1 MINKIIT
8 KFNNIPQFS
17 FLKKEKKDTG
27 LKKKIF
33 KKVDYKAIIE
43 KQKKRF
49 LEFIGRSDDV
59 DTQLA
64 FLIEEVIKDKFQL
77 KGGYGDLISH
87 EDKYE
92 QFVRTLGYEYYA
104 SYSELSKHYQDTS
117 FQLDEKKLELCT
129 TMYIIT
135 LEDKKIK
142 NKVLGIRDVVNLDF
156 EVLSKFYFTKIVVL
170 GEGVLSS
177 VFGEDREII
186 FGSNS
191 DTDNDEEINKYF
203 DKMMGQAILLGASDI
218 HIQKTSRYASLWFR
232 IDGIKVDMGTM
243 PITIAKTL
251 KRRLVTMAD
260 QEDSDYESINGVINY
275 DYGKKTIKFRLGL
288 INSKLNFSL
297 VMRMIGGRGVV
308 SHNLRGLNYPQETV
322 DILSNLTKYANGMI
336 LITGQVGSG
345 KTHLMYALLQ
355 QLAKQQQYV
364 ITIEDP
370 VEYVDES
377 FFQID
382 LSEFA
387 SASEEFKYGYPE
399 AVVDILRQDSN
410 IILIGETRE
419 PQTAAQLVNASNLG
433 QLVFSTMHTNSAPAT
448 VSRMTSSLG
457 INEGDIVDNLRGIVS
472 QRLVRKLC
480 KYCKKEDGEG
490 GYKKVGCDECNHT
503 GFKDRVPIAEVVRFK
518 IGHGGDFENPA
529 EYMTVEKACMAQ
541 YNEGLITKEDATAII
556 RGEEVWYD

>member
-1 MINKIIT
+1 MSGT
-8 KFNNIPQFS
+8 S
-17 FLKKEKKDTG
+17 
-27 LKKKIF
+27 
-33 KKVDYKAIIE
+33 
-43 KQKKRF
+43 
-49 LEFIGRSDDV
+49 GR
-59 DTQLA
+59 
-64 FLIEEVIKDKFQL
+64 
-77 KGGYGDLISH
+77 GDP
-87 EDKYE
+87 
-92 QFVRTLGYEYYA
+92 
-104 SYSELSKHYQDTS
+104 YSLP
-117 FQLDEKKLELCT
+117 
-129 TMYIIT
+129 
-135 LEDKKIK
+135 
-142 NKVLGIRDVVNLDF
+142 GVNLDF

-186 FGSNS
+186 FSSNS
-191 DTDNDEEINKYF
+191 DTENDEEINKYF

-275 DYGKKTIKFRLGL
+275 EYGKKTIKFRLGL

-457 INEGDIVDNLRGIVS
+457 INEGDVVDNLRGIVS

-480 KYCKKEDGEG
+480 KFCKKEDGEG
-490 GYKKVGCDECNHT
+490 GYKKVGCEECNHS

-541 YNEGLITKEDATAII
+541 YHEGFITKEDATAII

>member
-1 MINKIIT
+1 MIKKIIT
-8 KFNNIPQFS
+8 NFKRVPKIQFM
-17 FLKKEKKDTG
+17 KKAEEGSKKTDFF
-27 LKKKIF
+27 KKIDF
-33 KKVDYKAIIE
+33 NAIFE
-43 KQKKRF
+43 KQKNSF
-49 LEFIGRSDDV
+49 LQFINKNDDSDV
-59 DTQLA
+59 NLA
-64 FLIEEVIKDKFQL
+64 TIIENVIKEKFQL
-77 KGGYGDLISH
+77 RGGYGDLIAN
-87 EDKYE
+87 EEKYE
-92 QFVRTLGYEYYA
+92 EFVRTLGYEYYA
-104 SYSELSKHYQDTS
+104 TYSDLSKLYQDTS
-117 FQLDEKKLELCT
+117 FQLDEKKLEFCT

-135 LEDKKIK
+135 LEDKKNK

-186 FGSNS
+186 FGSNT
-191 DTDNDEEINKYF
+191 DTENDDEINKYF
-203 DKMMGQAILLGASDI
+203 DKMMGQAILLGASDL
-218 HIQKTSRYASLWFR
+218 HIQKTSRYATLWFR

-275 DYGKKTIKFRLGL
+275 EYGKKNIKFRLGL

-308 SHNLRGLNYPQETV
+308 YHNLRGLNYPQETV
-322 DILSNLTKYANGMI
+322 DILDNLTKYANGMI

-457 INEGDIVDNLRGIVS
+457 INEGDIIDNLRGIVS

-480 KYCKKEDGEG
+480 KFCKTEDGEG
-490 GYKKVGCDECNHT
+490 GFKKVGCDECNHT

-541 YNEGLITKEDATAII
+541 YHEGLITKDDAMAII

>member
-33 KKVDYKAIIE
+33 KKVDYRAIIE

>member
-1 MINKIIT
+1 MIKKIVST
-8 KFNNIPQFS
+8 LKNVPKMS
-17 FLKKEKKDTG
+17 FLNKDKKLYKKEQSE
-27 LKKKIF
+27 KIDF
-33 KKVDYKAIIE
+33 KKIIE
-43 KQKKRF
+43 KQKHTF
-49 LEFIGRSDDV
+49 FEFIGKTDDT
-59 DTQLA
+59 DTHLSHV
-64 FLIEEVIKDKFQL
+64 IEEMIKDKFQL
-77 KGGYGDLISH
+77 KGGYGDLIAN
-87 EDKYE
+87 EAKYAE
-92 QFVRTLGYEYYA
+92 FVRSLGYEYYA
-104 SYSELSKHYQDTS
+104 TYSDLSKYYQDTS
-117 FQLDEKKLELCT
+117 FQLDEKKLEFCT

-135 LEDKKIK
+135 LEDKKNK

-156 EVLSKFYFTKIVVL
+156 EILSKFYFTKIVVL

-186 FGSNS
+186 FSSNS
-191 DTDNDEEINKYF
+191 DTENDEEINKYF

-275 DYGKKTIKFRLGL
+275 EYGKKNIKFRLGL

-308 SHNLRGLNYPQETV
+308 SHNLSGLNYPEETIR
-322 DILSNLTKYANGMI
+322 ILSNLTKYANGMI

-370 VEYVDES
+370 VEYVDEA

-419 PQTAAQLVNASNLG
+419 PQTASQLVNASNLG

-457 INEGDIVDNLRGIVS
+457 INEGDIIDNLRGIVS

-480 KYCKKEDGEG
+480 TYCKEPDGEAG
-490 GYKKVGCDECNHT
+490 FKKVGCDECNHT

-518 IGHGGDFENPA
+518 LGHGGDFENPA
-529 EYMTVEKACMAQ
+529 EYMTVEKAAMAQ
-541 YNEGLITKEDATAII
+541 YHAGFITKEDAIAII

>member
-1 MINKIIT
+1 MIKKII
-8 KFNNIPQFS
+8 KKLIKPNSKKIDFKQIFENQKKSFLSSLSLPS
-17 FLKKEKKDTG
+17 FLKKSDDSDIDFAT
-27 LKKKIF
+27 
-33 KKVDYKAIIE
+33 IIE
-43 KQKKRF
+43 EAIKQKYN
-49 LEFIGRSDDV
+49 
-59 DTQLA
+59 
-64 FLIEEVIKDKFQL
+64 L
-77 KGGYGDLISH
+77 KGGYGDFFAN
-87 EDKYE
+87 EEKYE
-92 QFVRTLGYEYYA
+92 EFVRSLGYEYYGT
-104 SYSELSKHYQDTS
+104 YNELSKYYQDTS
-117 FQLDEKKLELCT
+117 FQLDEKKIELCT
-129 TMYIIT
+129 SMYIIT
-135 LEDKKIK
+135 LEDKQNK
-142 NKVLGIRDVVNLDF
+142 NKILGIRDVVNLDF
-156 EVLSKFYFTKIVVL
+156 DILSKFYFTKIVIL

-186 FGSNS
+186 FGSNN
-191 DTDNDEEINKYF
+191 DTENDEEINKYF

-218 HIQKTSRYASLWFR
+218 HIQKTSRFASLWFR
-232 IDGIKVDMGTM
+232 IDGIKIDMGTM
-243 PITIAKTL
+243 PISIAKTL

-260 QEDSDYESINGVINY
+260 QEDSDYESINGVISY
-275 DYGKKTIKFRLGL
+275 EYGKKNIKFRLGL

-308 SHNLRGLNYPQETV
+308 AHNLRGLNYPQETV
-322 DILSNLTKYANGMI
+322 DILSNLTRYANGMI

-370 VEYVDES
+370 VEYVDEA

-387 SASEEFKYGYPE
+387 IANEEFKYGYPE

-419 PQTAAQLVNASNLG
+419 PQTATQLVNASNLG

-448 VSRMTSSLG
+448 VSRMTNSLG
-457 INEGDIVDNLRGIVS
+457 INEGDIIDNLRGIVS

-480 KYCKKEDGEG
+480 SYCKIEDGEG
-490 GYKKVGCDECNHT
+490 GYKKVGCNECNNI

-518 IGHGGDFENPA
+518 IGHGGDFDDPA
-529 EYMTVEKACMAQ
+529 EYMTVEKACLAQ

-556 RGEEVWYD
+556 KGEELWYD

>member
-1 MINKIIT
+1 MIKNMIN
-8 KFNNIPQFS
+8 N
-17 FLKKEKKDTG
+17 LKKPNLKLLSKDFGTNS
-27 LKKKIF
+27 F
-33 KKVDYKAIIE
+33 KNFDFKAFIE
-43 KQKKRF
+43 KQKKLF
-49 LEFIGRSDDV
+49 NEFIGKNE
-59 DTQLA
+59 DTGNHLSNM
-64 FLIEEVIKDKFQL
+64 IEEMIKNKYNL
-77 KGGYGDLISH
+77 KGGFGDLIAN
-87 EDKYE
+87 EQKYE
-92 QFVRTLGYEYYA
+92 DFVRTLGYEYYE
-104 SYSELSKHYQDTS
+104 SYNELSKVYTDTS
-117 FQLDEKKLELCT
+117 FQLDEKKLEFCT
-129 TMYIIT
+129 SMYIIT
-135 LEDKKIK
+135 LEDKKNK

-156 EVLSKFYFTKIVVL
+156 DVLSKFYFTKIVVL

-186 FGSNS
+186 FGSNN
-191 DTDNDEEINKYF
+191 DTENDEEIDKYF
-203 DKMMGQAILLGASDI
+203 EKMMGQAILLGASDI

-243 PITIAKTL
+243 PIAIAKTI

-275 DYGKKTIKFRLGL
+275 DYAKKNIKFRLGL

-308 SHNLRGLNYPQETV
+308 SHNLAGLNYPEETIR
-322 DILSNLTKYANGMI
+322 ILSNLTKYANGMI

-355 QLAKQQQYV
+355 QLAKQQQFV

-419 PQTAAQLVNASNLG
+419 PQTASQLVNASNLG

-480 KYCKKEDGEG
+480 KFCKEPDGEG
-490 GYKKVGCDECNHT
+490 GFKKVGCDECNSS
-503 GFKDRVPIAEVVRFK
+503 GFKDRVPIAEVIRFK
-518 IGHGGDFENPA
+518 LGHGGDFENPA
-529 EYMTVEKACMAQ
+529 EYMTVEKASMAQ
-541 YNEGLITKEDATAII
+541 YHAGFLTKEDAIAII
-556 RGEEVWYD
+556 KGEEVWYD

>member
-1 MINKIIT
+1 MI
-8 KFNNIPQFS
+8 
-17 FLKKEKKDTG
+17 KEK
-27 LKKKIF
+27 F
-33 KKVDYKAIIE
+33 H
-43 KQKKRF
+43 
-49 LEFIGRSDDV
+49 
-59 DTQLA
+59 
-64 FLIEEVIKDKFQL
+64 L
-77 KGGYGDLISH
+77 KGGYGDLIAN
-87 EDKYE
+87 EEKYE

-104 SYSELSKHYQDTS
+104 TYNELSKYYQDTS
-117 FQLDEKKLELCT
+117 FQLDEKKLEFCT

-135 LEDKKIK
+135 LEDKKNK

-156 EVLSKFYFTKIVVL
+156 EILSKFYFTKIVVL

-186 FGSNS
+186 FSSNS
-191 DTDNDEEINKYF
+191 DTENDEEINKYF

-275 DYGKKTIKFRLGL
+275 EYGKKNIKFRLGL

-308 SHNLRGLNYPQETV
+308 SHNLRGLNYPEETV
-322 DILSNLTKYANGMI
+322 QILSNLTKYANGMI

-419 PQTAAQLVNASNLG
+419 PQTASQLVNASNLG

-457 INEGDIVDNLRGIVS
+457 INEGDIIDNLRGIVS

-480 KYCKKEDGEG
+480 SYCKEPDGEG

-518 IGHGGDFENPA
+518 LGHGGDFENPA
-529 EYMTVEKACMAQ
+529 EYMTVEKASMAQ
-541 YNEGLITKEDATAII
+541 YKEGLITKEDAIAII

>member
-1 MINKIIT
+1 MFKKLLKQIKRKRISKRNNK
-8 KFNNIPQFS
+8 KFNIKDFYETQKDS
-17 FLKKEKKDTG
+17 FTKV
-27 LKKKIF
+27 F
-33 KKVDYKAIIE
+33 KKNEEKDEILGNMIE
-43 KQKKRF
+43 
-49 LEFIGRSDDV
+49 D
-59 DTQLA
+59 
-64 FLIEEVIKDKFQL
+64 VIKNKFEL
-77 KGGYGDLISH
+77 SGGYGDLMGN
-87 EDKYE
+87 EVKYAE
-92 QFVRTLGYEYYA
+92 FVRSLGYEYY
-104 SYSELSKHYQDTS
+104 STYSELSKTYQDTS
-117 FQLDEKKLELCT
+117 FQLDERKLEFCT

-135 LEDKKIK
+135 LEDKVTK
-142 NKVLGIRDVVNLDF
+142 NKILGIRDVVNLDF
-156 EVLSKFYFTKIVVL
+156 EILSKFYFTKIVVL

-186 FGSNS
+186 FGSNT

-203 DKMMGQAILLGASDI
+203 EKMMGQAILLGASDI
-218 HIQKTSRYASLWFR
+218 HIQKTNRYASLWFR

-243 PITIAKTL
+243 PIAIAKTI

-260 QEDSDYESINGVINY
+260 QEDSDFESINGMINY
-275 DYGKKTIKFRLGL
+275 MYGKKNIKFRLGL

-308 SHNLRGLNYPQETV
+308 SHNLRGLNYPSETV
-322 DILSNLTKYANGMI
+322 DILDNLTKYSNGMV

-364 ITIEDP
+364 VTIEDP

-419 PQTAAQLVNASNLG
+419 PETAAQLVNASNLG

-457 INEGDIVDNLRGIVS
+457 INEGDVVDNLRGIVS

-480 KYCKKEDGEG
+480 DFCKEEDGNG
-490 GYKKVGCDECNHT
+490 GYKKVGCDECNDS
-503 GFKDRVPIAEVVRFK
+503 GFKDRVPIAEVIRFK
-518 IGHGGDFENPA
+518 IGFGGDFDNPA
-529 EYMTVEKACMAQ
+529 EYMTIEKACNAQ
-541 YNEGLITKEDATAII
+541 YDAGLITREDATAII
-556 RGEEVWYD
+556 NGEEVWYD

>member
-1 MINKIIT
+1 MIKKIVST
-8 KFNNIPQFS
+8 LKNVPKMS
-17 FLKKEKKDTG
+17 FLNKDKKLYKKEQSE
-27 LKKKIF
+27 KIDF
-33 KKVDYKAIIE
+33 KKIIE
-43 KQKKRF
+43 KQKHTF
-49 LEFIGRSDDV
+49 FEFIGKTDDT
-59 DTQLA
+59 DTHLSHV
-64 FLIEEVIKDKFQL
+64 IEEMIKDKFQL
-77 KGGYGDLISH
+77 KGGYGDLIAN
-87 EDKYE
+87 EAKYAE
-92 QFVRTLGYEYYA
+92 FVRSLGYEYYA
-104 SYSELSKHYQDTS
+104 TYSDLSKYYQDTS
-117 FQLDEKKLELCT
+117 FQLDEKKLEFCT

-135 LEDKKIK
+135 LEDKKNK

-156 EVLSKFYFTKIVVL
+156 EILSKFYFTKIVVL

-186 FGSNS
+186 FSSNS
-191 DTDNDEEINKYF
+191 DTENDEEINKYF

-275 DYGKKTIKFRLGL
+275 EYGKKNIKFRLGL

-308 SHNLRGLNYPQETV
+308 SHNLSGLNYPEETIR
-322 DILSNLTKYANGMI
+322 ILSNLTKYANGMI

-370 VEYVDES
+370 VEYVDEA

-419 PQTAAQLVNASNLG
+419 PQTASQLVNASNLG

-457 INEGDIVDNLRGIVS
+457 INEGDIIDNLRGIVS

-480 KYCKKEDGEG
+480 TYCKEPDGEG
-490 GYKKVGCDECNHT
+490 GFKKVGCDECNHT

-518 IGHGGDFENPA
+518 LGHGGDFENPA
-529 EYMTVEKACMAQ
+529 EYMTVEKAAMAQ
-541 YNEGLITKEDATAII
+541 YHAGFITKEDAIAII

>member
-1 MINKIIT
+1 MIKKIKT
-8 KFNNIPQFS
+8 TLKNVPKFS
-17 FLKKEKKDTG
+17 FLKNKDKKTIDINKFDFNK
-27 LKKKIF
+27 LL
-33 KKVDYKAIIE
+33 E
-43 KQKKRF
+43 KQKKSINNF
-49 LEFIGRSDDV
+49 LGKSDNNDAHLSNV
-59 DTQLA
+59 
-64 FLIEEVIKDKFQL
+64 IEDMIKQKFQL
-77 KGGYGDLISH
+77 KGGYEDLIAD
-87 EDKYE
+87 EAKYAE
-92 QFVRTLGYEYYA
+92 FVRSLGYEYY
-104 SYSELSKHYQDTS
+104 STYTELSKYYQDTS
-117 FQLDEKKLELCT
+117 FQLDERKLEFCT
-129 TMYIIT
+129 SMYIIT
-135 LEDKKIK
+135 LEDKKNK

-156 EVLSKFYFTKIVVL
+156 EVLSKFYFTKIVIL

-186 FGSNS
+186 FGNN
-191 DTDNDEEINKYF
+191 DTENDGEINKYF
-203 DKMMGQAILLGASDI
+203 DKIMGQAILLGASDI
-218 HIQKTSRYASLWFR
+218 HIQKTNRYASLWFR
-232 IDGIKVDMGTM
+232 IDGIKLDMGTM
-243 PITIAKTL
+243 PIAIAKTL

-260 QEDSDYESINGVINY
+260 QEDSDFESINGVINY
-275 DYGKKTIKFRLGL
+275 EYGKKNIKFRLGL

-297 VMRMIGGRGVV
+297 VMRMIGGKGVV
-308 SHNLRGLNYPQETV
+308 SHNLRGLNYPEETV
-322 DILSNLTKYANGMI
+322 NILNNLTKYANGMI

-345 KTHLMYALLQ
+345 KTHLMYALLKH
-355 QLAKQQQYV
+355 LAKQQQYV

-419 PQTAAQLVNASNLG
+419 PQTASQLVNASNLG

-457 INEGDIVDNLRGIVS
+457 INEGDIIDNLRGIVS

-480 KYCKKEDGEG
+480 NYCKEPDDKG

-518 IGHGGDFENPA
+518 LGHGGDFENPA

-541 YNEGLITKEDATAII
+541 YEAGLITIEDATAII

>member
-1 MINKIIT
+1 MIKKIIGSFKRVPKNHLQKEEKEQNKKLDFLKNFNITLFLQNLKKSFLQFMKKNDDTDSDLATVIEDVIINK
-8 KFNNIPQFS
+8 FH
-17 FLKKEKKDTG
+17 
-27 LKKKIF
+27 
-33 KKVDYKAIIE
+33 
-43 KQKKRF
+43 
-49 LEFIGRSDDV
+49 
-59 DTQLA
+59 
-64 FLIEEVIKDKFQL
+64 L
-77 KGGYGDLISH
+77 KGGYGDLISN
-87 EDKYE
+87 EEKYE
-92 QFVRTLGYEYYA
+92 EFVRTLGYEYYG
-104 SYSELSKHYQDTS
+104 SYSELSKYYQDTS
-117 FQLDEKKLELCT
+117 FQLDEKKLEFCT

-135 LEDKKIK
+135 LEDKKNK

-156 EVLSKFYFTKIVVL
+156 DILSKFYFTKIVIL

-186 FGSNS
+186 FGSNT
-191 DTDNDEEINKYF
+191 DTDNDEEIDKYF
-203 DKMMGQAILLGASDI
+203 DKMMGQAILLGASDL

-275 DYGKKTIKFRLGL
+275 EYGKKNIKFRLGL

-457 INEGDIVDNLRGIVS
+457 INEGDVVDNLRGIVS

-480 KYCKKEDGEG
+480 KHCKVEDGEG
-490 GYKKVGCDECNHT
+490 GYKKVGCSECNST

-529 EYMTVEKACMAQ
+529 EYMTVEKACMEQ
-541 YNEGLITKEDATAII
+541 YNEGLITKEDAMAIS
-556 RGEEVWYD
+556 RGEELWYD

>member
-1 MINKIIT
+1 MLTDFFKNKT
-8 KFNNIPQFS
+8 SLKL
-17 FLKKEKKDTG
+17 LKKLKGNKKTISP
-27 LKKKIF
+27 KKTFNTKTLTQVFNEQKESLLNVF
-33 KKVDYKAIIE
+33 KSKEDADADLGV
-43 KQKKRF
+43 
-49 LEFIGRSDDV
+49 
-59 DTQLA
+59 
-64 FLIEEVIKDKFQL
+64 LIEDVIKNKFEL
-77 KGGYGDLISH
+77 SGGYGDLIAN

-92 QFVRTLGYEYYA
+92 DFVRSLGYEYYA
-104 SYSELSKHYQDTS
+104 TYNELSKYYQDTS
-117 FQLDEKKLELCT
+117 FQLDEKKLEFCT

-135 LEDKKIK
+135 LEDKKTK
-142 NKVLGIRDVVNLDF
+142 NKILGIRDVVNLDF
-156 EVLSKFYFTKIVVL
+156 DVLSKFYFTKIVVL

-186 FGSNS
+186 FGSNA
-191 DTDNDEEINKYF
+191 DTDNDDEINKYF

-218 HIQKTSRYASLWFR
+218 HIQKTNRYATLWFR
-232 IDGIKVDMGTM
+232 IDGVKVDMGTM
-243 PITIAKTL
+243 PIAIAKTL

-275 DYGKKTIKFRLGL
+275 EYGKKTIKFRLGL

-297 VMRMIGGRGVV
+297 VMRMIGGKGVV
-308 SHNLRGLNYPQETV
+308 SHKLEGLNYPKESV
-322 DILSNLTKYANGMI
+322 DILKNLTRYANGMI

-345 KTHLMYALLQ
+345 KTHLMYALLK
-355 QLAKQQQYV
+355 QLAQQQQYV
-364 ITIEDP
+364 VTIEDP
-370 VEYVDES
+370 VEYVDDA

-387 SASEEFKYGYPE
+387 SASDEFKYGYPE

-419 PQTAAQLVNASNLG
+419 PQTASQLVNASNLG

-480 KYCKKEDGEG
+480 GYCKVEDEEG
-490 GYKKVGCDECNHT
+490 GYKKVGCDECNDS

-541 YNEGLITKEDATAII
+541 YHAGLITKEDAMAII

>member
-1 MINKIIT
+1 MIKKILT
-8 KFNNIPQFS
+8 TLQNVPKFS
-17 FLKKEKKDTG
+17 FLKKEQRSKKAEV
-27 LKKKIF
+27 KKI
-33 KKVDYKAIIE
+33 DYMAIFE
-43 KQKKRF
+43 KQKHKF
-49 LEFIGRSDDV
+49 LEFIGKSEDI

-64 FLIEEVIKDKFQL
+64 IIIEDVIKDKFQL
-77 KGGYGDLISH
+77 KGGYGDLIAN
-87 EDKYE
+87 EEKYAE
-92 QFVRTLGYEYYA
+92 FVRTLGYEYYA
-104 SYSELSKHYQDTS
+104 SYSELSKYYQDTS

-135 LEDKKIK
+135 LEDKKVK

-186 FGSNS
+186 FNSNS
-191 DTDNDEEINKYF
+191 DTENDEEINKYF

-218 HIQKTSRYASLWFR
+218 HIQKTSRYATLWFR

-275 DYGKKTIKFRLGL
+275 EYGKKTIKFRLGL

-322 DILSNLTKYANGMI
+322 DILSNLTRYANGMI

-419 PQTAAQLVNASNLG
+419 PQTASQLVNASNLG

-457 INEGDIVDNLRGIVS
+457 INEGDIIDNLRGIVS

-480 KYCKKEDGEG
+480 KFCKTEDGDAG
-490 GYKKVGCDECNHT
+490 FKKVGCDECNNT

-541 YNEGLITKEDATAII
+541 YHEGLITKDDAMAII